1 MVCLNEG
8 DSKHAPRYSIPARRL
23 GALEHPLI
31 IRNVDRGINT
41 FGTNPSF
48 QAVKQT
54 LFFFQQKDST
64 VIDMLVDSRLGKPS
78 DLGAALSA
86 S

>member
-1 MVCLNEG
+1 MACLNEG
-8 DSKHAPRYSIPARRL
+8 DSKHAPRYSLPARRL

-31 IRNVDRGINT
+31 IRNVDRGIQT

-54 LFFFQQKDST
+54 LFFSQKDST

-78 DLGAALSA
+78 DLSAALFA